1 MSYDWPMLKA
11 TAIYARI
18 SSDREGDHL
27 GVGRQLEDCRDA
39 AARRGWKVVEE
50 YVDNDVSAYK
60 SKVRPEYRR
69 MLSDIKDGYVDSVV
83 VYDQDRLT
91 RQPRDLEEFFDI
103 CDAAGVRDLA
113 TVSGVLDLSTDS
125 GQFTARIL
133 GAVARKSSDDQ
144 ARRIQ
149 RKHAELAADGKISG
163 GGPRPYGYEPDKLKV
178 RESEAVVVRE
188 IAGRI
193 LAGDSVRSICA
204 NLDQRGIRTSS
215 GKTWNPSVLRKMMM
229 SGRISAQ
236 REHHGEIVGPAEWE
250 PIIPPADTAR
260 LRAALGAD
268 GRSTS
273 ARHPRRYLLA
283 GLLRCQYCGE
293 SLVSRPRAGGVRQY
307 VCAKG
312 PGLSGC
318 GRISV
323 LAEPVE
329 SLIFNSVIDLLDTPR
344 LAEGIARGVVDDQV
358 AAALHS
364 DLDADQ
370 AQLVE
375 LATAYGNKDLSLAE
389 MLAAKKPIEERIT
402 KARKKL
408 SRLTRTT
415 VLDGYLGHGAEL
427 KAEWSELNLTR
438 QAAIVKAL
446 LDHAVIAPAVRGRNI
461 FDRERVTAV
470 WKR

>member
-1 MSYDWPMLKA
+1 MLYDAGMVRA
-11 TAIYARI
+11 AAIYARI

-27 GVGRQLEDCRDA
+27 GVGRQLEDCRKA

-69 MLSDIKDGYVDSVV
+69 MLSDMKDGHVDAVV

-103 CDAAGVRDLA
+103 CDAAGIRDLA

-144 ARRIQ
+144 ARRIR
-149 RKHAELAADGKISG
+149 RKHEQLAADGKISG
-163 GGPRPYGYEPDKLKV
+163 GGPRPYGYEPDKLRV
-178 RESEAVVVRE
+178 RESEAMVVRE
-188 IAGRI
+188 VAGRI
-193 LAGDSVRSICA
+193 LAGDSARSVCA
-204 NLDQRGIRTSS
+204 DLDQRGITTAS
-215 GKTWNPSVLRKMMM
+215 GKSWNPSVLRKMMM
-229 SGRISAQ
+229 SGRISGQ
-236 REHHGEIVGPAEWE
+236 REHHGEIVGPAVWAA
-250 PIIPPADTAR
+250 IITPAETAR
-260 LRAALGAD
+260 LRSALGAE
-268 GRSTS
+268 RPV
-273 ARHPRRYLLA
+273 ALRHPRRYLLA
-283 GLLRCQYCGE
+283 GLLRCSHCGE
-293 SLVSRPRAGGVRQY
+293 TLVSRPRAGGVRQY

-312 PGLSGC
+312 PGLAGC
-318 GRISV
+318 GKISV

-329 SLIFNSVIDLLDTPR
+329 ALIFNAVVDLLDTPR
-344 LAEGIARGVVDDQV
+344 LAEGIARGVVDDD
-358 AAALHS
+358 AATALHTE
-364 DLDADQ
+364 LDADQ

-375 LATAYGNKDLSLAE
+375 LATAYGNRDLTLAE

-415 VLDGYLGHGAEL
+415 VLDGYVGHGAEL
-427 KAEWSELNLTR
+427 QQSWAELGLTR

-446 LDHAVIAPAVRGRNI
+446 LDHAVIAAAVRGRNL
-461 FDRERVTAV
+461 FDRDRVTAV